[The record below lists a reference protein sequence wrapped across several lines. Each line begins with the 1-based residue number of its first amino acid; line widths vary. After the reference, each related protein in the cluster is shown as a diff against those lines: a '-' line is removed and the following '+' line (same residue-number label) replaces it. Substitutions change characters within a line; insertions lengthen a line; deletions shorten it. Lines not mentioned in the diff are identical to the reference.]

1 MATLA
6 TIFDRLTWARSEAD
20 EQTSSRTGADSAF
33 RLRAIPNDDIYFYV
47 KPIDNSK
54 VVRVADPASS
64 RACWKSFGLA
74 LAGVA
79 FAGGLLAPAL
89 CVRLNGYQIESLR
102 QEQHELQVQ
111 QAQLALQETVLR
123 GPQRAAQM
131 AAAQDFIDPTPQ
143 SIVYLDDNKENRL
156 AQR

>member
-20 EQTSSRTGADSAF
+20 EQTSSRAADSAF

-74 LAGVA
+74 LGGVA
-79 FAGGLLAPAL
+79 LVGGLLAPAL

-111 QAQLALQETVLR
+111 DAQLALQETVLR

-131 AAAQDFIDPTPQ
+131 AAAQDFVDPTPQ
-143 SIVYLDDNKENRL
+143 SVVYLEDNRENRL

>member
-20 EQTSSRTGADSAF
+20 EQTSRRAADSAF
-33 RLRAIPNDDIYFYV
+33 RLRAIPNDDIYFFV

-74 LAGVA
+74 LGGVA
-79 FAGGLLAPAL
+79 LAGGLLAPAL

-111 QAQLALQETVLR
+111 DAQLALQETVLR

-131 AAAQDFIDPTPQ
+131 AVAQDFVDPTPQ
-143 SIVYLDDNKENRL
+143 SVVYLEDNRENRL